1 MSIIRIEEF
10 NYHIIYINKNERY
23 RAYKRINSSDWL
35 VYEGGRWQTLSSREC
50 LELEKEFKE
59 FQKTK

>member
-10 NYHIIYINKNERY
+10 KYHIIYINKNERY

-35 VYEGGRWQTLSSREC
+35 IYEDGRWQSLSSREC
-50 LELEKEFKE
+50 LELEKEFNNYKPS
-59 FQKTK
+59 K